1 MSERADHERRTARR
15 VATVLVSVFVALW
28 ASRWILALGVGLSN
42 ESTGTTDSSSFLLD
56 LTFTM
61 LAAGLFIAVGW
72 AIVTRQPRNTIGW
85 LLIAIPLAVML
96 SVAVG
101 DYATAALKTRPGTL
115 PFGVAAAWLD
125 RWLIVV
131 ALGMFIPI
139 FLLYPDG
146 KLPSRRWRPVLWL
159 LIGSFAITITSFA
172 ITPGQLTGAFADIA
186 DVNVTNP
193 LGVRALEA
201 PLKAI
206 TLIGGFAMF
215 ASGLLAGASLFV
227 RYRGASQ
234 EVRQQIRWL
243 AFVAAAFIAE
253 MVVIFAVSAIAGDSS
268 DIGQSVGNIMF
279 WVVLATLVF
288 GIPLACGIA
297 ILKYRLYDLDI
308 VVRKAVVFGLLAV
321 FIAVVYGAIVGG
333 ISAIISSASSSA
345 LSFVAAAV
353 LAVTFQPAR
362 DRARRLADRLV
373 YGQRATPYEVLADFS
388 DRVGEAYASEDV
400 LSRMATVLR
409 DGTGAVGARVLLRVG
424 SDEQEAA
431 RVGAPTS
438 DEYRAEVI
446 HQGEDLGA
454 LAVSMPASDPM
465 NPAKQ
470 QLVEDLASQAGLV
483 LRNVRLIEELRASRQ
498 RLVAAQDEERRKLER
513 NLHDGAQ
520 QQLVALAV
528 QLKLLE
534 QTAGKDPARDQ
545 QLAAKLGSQATAA
558 LEDLRDL
565 ARGIYPP
572 LLADKGLAA
581 ALENQARKAAVP
593 TTVEADA
600 VGRYPQE
607 IEATIYFCTLEALN
621 NVAKYSEAS
630 RAVVRLSQVDGHIE
644 FAVEDDGRGFDASAG
659 TYGTG
664 LQGMADR
671 LDAVGGELRVESTPG
686 AGSTVSGSVP
696 VEHRS

>member
-1 MSERADHERRTARR
+1 MSDRTDRERRIARR
-15 VATVLVSVFVALW
+15 VATFLVAAFVVLW
-28 ASRWILALGVGLSN
+28 ASRWILAFGVGLSN
-42 ESTGTTDSSSFLLD
+42 ESTGTADSSSFLLD
-56 LTFTM
+56 LAVTM
-61 LAAGLFIAVGW
+61 LAGGLFIAVGW

-85 LLIAIPLAVML
+85 LLIAIPVTVML
-96 SVAVG
+96 SIAVG

-139 FLLYPDG
+139 FLLFPDG

-159 LIGSFAITITSFA
+159 FIGSFAVTIGSFA

-186 DVNVTNP
+186 DTDVTNP
-193 LGVRALEA
+193 LGVQALEA

-206 TLIGGFAMF
+206 TQIAGFAMF

-243 AFVAAAFIAE
+243 AFVAAAFIVELVA
-253 MVVIFAVSAIAGDSS
+253 VFAVSAIAGDSS
-268 DIGQSVGNIMF
+268 GVGEAVGNIMF
-279 WVVLATLVF
+279 WVVMATLVF

-297 ILKYRLYDLDI
+297 ILKYRLYDLDV
-308 VVRKAVVFGLLAV
+308 VVRKAVVLGLLAV
-321 FIAVVYGAIVGG
+321 FISVVYGAIVGG
-333 ISAIISSASSSA
+333 ISALVSSASSAA
-345 LSFVAAAV
+345 LSFVAAAI
-353 LAVTFQPAR
+353 LAVSFQPAR
-362 DRARRLADRLV
+362 DRARKVADRLV
-373 YGQRATPYEVLADFS
+373 YGDRATPYEVLAEFS

-400 LSRMATVLR
+400 LSRMAAVLK
-409 DGTGAVGARVLLRVG
+409 DGTGATGARVLLRVG
-424 SDEQEAA
+424 PGEHEAA
-431 RVGAPTS
+431 RVGDLTD
-438 DEYRAEVI
+438 DEFRADVI
-446 HQGEDLGA
+446 HQGEILGA
-454 LAVSMPASDPM
+454 LAVSMPASDPV

-534 QTAGKDPARDQ
+534 QTAGKDPSRDQ

-593 TTVEADA
+593 TTVETDS

-621 NVAKYSEAS
+621 NVAKYAEAS
-630 RAVVRLSQVDGHIE
+630 RAVVRLSQRNGHIE
-644 FAVEDDGRGFDASAG
+644 FAVEDDGQGFDPSAG

-671 LDAVGGELRVESTPG
+671 LDAVGGELRVESAPG
-686 AGSTVSGSVP
+686 SGSTITGRVP
-696 VEHRS
+696 VEDRG

>member
-1 MSERADHERRTARR
+1 MSERADLERRTARR
-15 VATVLVSVFVALW
+15 VATLLVAIFVALW
-28 ASRWILALGVGLSN
+28 ASRWILALGVHLSN
-42 ESTGTTDSSSFLLD
+42 EYTGTANSSYFLID
-56 LTFTM
+56 LVVTM
-61 LAAGLFIAVGW
+61 LAGGLFIAVGW
-72 AIVTRQPRNTIGW
+72 TIVTRQPRNTIGW
-85 LLIAIPLAVML
+85 LLIAIPLTVTL

-139 FLLYPDG
+139 FLLFPDG

-186 DVNVTNP
+186 DVGVTNP
-193 LGVRALEA
+193 LGIQALA
-201 PLKAI
+201 GPLNVI
-206 TLIGGFAMF
+206 TQIAGFALF
-215 ASGLLAGASLFV
+215 TSGLLAGASLFV

-243 AFVAAAFIAE
+243 AFVAAAFIVE
-253 MVVIFAVSAIAGDSS
+253 IVVTVAVTAIFGDSG
-268 DIGQSVGNIMF
+268 IGGSIGNIMF
-279 WVVLATLVF
+279 WVVQATLIL

-297 ILKYRLYDLDI
+297 ILKYRLYDLDV

-321 FIAVVYGAIVGG
+321 FISVVYAAIVGG
-333 ISAIISSASSSA
+333 ISAVVSSASSTA
-345 LSFVAAAV
+345 LSFGAAAV

-362 DRARRLADRLV
+362 DRARRLADRIV
-373 YGQRATPYEVLADFS
+373 YGKRATPYEVLAEFS
-388 DRVGEAYASEDV
+388 DRVGDAYASEDV
-400 LSRMATVLR
+400 LSRMATVLK
-409 DGTGAVGARVLLRVG
+409 DGTGAIGARVLLRVG
-424 SDEQEAA
+424 SGEQEAA
-431 RVGAPTS
+431 RVGEPTS

-454 LAVSMPASDPM
+454 LAVSMPLSDPM

-513 NLHDGAQ
+513 NLHD
-520 QQLVALAV
+520 VALSV
-528 QLKLLE
+528 QLKLAE
-534 QTAGKDPARDQ
+534 QLAGKDPEKERELLAR
-545 QLAAKLGSQATAA
+545 LVSQANAA
-558 LEDLRDL
+558 LEDLRSL

-581 ALENQARKAAVP
+581 ALESQARKAAVP
-593 TTVEADA
+593 TTVEADGI
-600 VGRYPQE
+600 GRYGQDVE
-607 IEATIYFCTLEALN
+607 STIYFCTLEALN
-621 NVAKYSEAS
+621 NVAKYAEAS
-630 RAVVRLSQVDGHIE
+630 RAVVRLSQRDGHVE
-644 FAVEDDGRGFDASAG
+644 FAVEDDGRGFDAAG
-659 TYGTG
+659 SNYGTG

-671 LDAVGGELRVESTPG
+671 LDAVGGELRIESRPG
-686 AGSTVSGSVP
+686 EGTSLTGRVP
-696 VEHRS
+696 VGEAR